1 MSAAAVAA
9 AAPEMFPRR
18 HHSRRSTTS
27 LLLLLR
33 PLRGATPP
41 LSAASASLFRR
52 GSRDPRRS
60 PRPLRNRGREAEPPH
75 GLDGAAAA
83 LGRLRRRSAAEIRR
97 FIDEGAEAYRDLRS
111 AVRVERGNRV
121 VFSCRR
127 SSLVFV
133 SNLLL
138 WSFAAVLA
146 ARVLAWLGLGF
157 RSRWGFG
164 DWAVVRRD
172 RSLGGRE
179 VVVGKRYRRRDAER
193 WNSRVSVN
201 PLSPVK
207 GSEAKFPEI
216 SIGRRA
222 SRREELPKW
231 WPEKVSSSPTITVGE
246 EFQREANRLVR
257 AIMDNRMSG
266 KDFKYDDMIQ
276 LRQLCKVS
284 GVKVSFGTEN
294 VRDSFYRTAVDFV
307 LDACSRA
314 VQPIDKIQINGEEPR
329 IFISGL
335 AHDIGLQNTRAA
347 TLIRAAVAA
356 RTRACF
362 LQCWAL
368 EVQGKRFEALD
379 ELRKICS
386 IHQIFPPEEQSPEM
400 EMVASGLKRN
410 LREDQR
416 EHLFSLYRGVCDA
429 GNFMT
434 AEEALGLRLER

>member
-1 MSAAAVAA
+1 MRISLSLSLSLSFSLSPFSHVNERRRRRRGGAGDV
-9 AAPEMFPRR
+9 PRR
-18 HHSRRSTTS
+18 HHPRRSTTS
-27 LLLLLR
+27 LILLL
-33 PLRGATPP
+33 PLRRATPP

-75 GLDGAAAA
+75 GLDAAAAA
-83 LGRLRRRSAAEIRR
+83 LGRLRRRSAAELRR
-97 FIDEGAEAYRDLRS
+97 FLDEGAEAYRDLRS

-164 DWAVVRRD
+164 DWAV
-172 RSLGGRE
+172 
-179 VVVGKRYRRRDAER
+179 
-193 WNSRVSVN
+193 
-201 PLSPVK
+201 

-246 EFQREANRLVR
+246 EEFQREANRLVR
-257 AIMDNRMSG
+257 AIMDNRMRG
-266 KDFKYDDMIQ
+266 KDFKYDDMIQQ

-314 VQPIDKIQINGEEPR
+314 VQSINKIQINGEEPR

-416 EHLFSLYRGVCDA
+416 EHLFSLYRAVCDA
-429 GNFMT
+429 GNFTT

>member
-172 RSLGGRE
+172 RSLGGGRLWW
-179 VVVGKRYRRRDAER
+179 GRGIGGGMRRGGI
-193 WNSRVSVN
+193 
-201 PLSPVK
+201 L
-207 GSEAKFPEI
+207 G
-216 SIGRRA
+216 RA

-362 LQCWAL
+362 LQC
-368 EVQGKRFEALD
+368 VRSS
-379 ELRKICS
+379 RKTIRSARRTTKNLFNPSNFPSRRTISGNGDGGERSQEKFTRGSEGTLVLS
-386 IHQIFPPEEQSPEM
+386 I
-400 EMVASGLKRN
+400 
-410 LREDQR
+410 QR
-416 EHLFSLYRGVCDA
+416 VCDA